1 MRRPIVSRRLLLAAA
16 APALLTCRPDSASA
30 AFGPAGGAVISTPPL
45 KALDVDALLALSP
58 EKLAQRLGSF
68 SQDNTKTL
76 LEQLQD
82 DFTEAE
88 KSALDS
94 LVVKL
99 EDERQKELASDGERA
114 AQISQELAQLQDKV
128 RKLSR
133 GLTLE
138 KQVRA
143 RDALNA
149 KLEAQPDWVVY
160 GAAALAS
167 LGSTLVAHPI
177 DTLKTKAQAAA
188 ASGDGDGAAAAP
200 APPTSIT
207 ELYVGLFPNMVKEAP
222 SSALYLGIYE
232 LVRGLLNGPGGVFAT
247 TPLAGYLVAGAVGE
261 LVGSVVRAPSEACKT
276 LVQSGVADNVGEAVR
291 QTLMDPKGRERLV
304 RAWSSSLLRD
314 VPMGAMQIAIFEVLK
329 SVLIQSPDVTFDT
342 NSLQAEAAF
351 GAIGGLIGAVL
362 TTPADVITTRI
373 MTQQEA
379 DDGEGAE
386 MAGPIEVGRDIWQQ
400 EGLAGFFKGTVS
412 RGLYWAPAIGIFLSL
427 YCSLRQLAVNVIA

>member
-16 APALLTCRPDSASA
+16 RRFHVPPRRRQRL
-30 AFGPAGGAVISTPPL
+30 GPAGGAVISTPPL
-45 KALDVDALLALSP
+45 KALDVDAPRAQPGGLRNASLFLARQHKDFAGAAPGRLHRGR
-58 EKLAQRLGSF
+58 EERARLAGG
-68 SQDNTKTL
+68 
-76 LEQLQD
+76 
-82 DFTEAE
+82 EA
-88 KSALDS
+88 
-94 LVVKL
+94 

-261 LVGSVVRAPSEACKT
+261 LVGQSCALRPRRARRSCSQASRTTWARRGRHSWIQKGA
-276 LVQSGVADNVGEAVR
+276 SG
-291 QTLMDPKGRERLV
+291 
-304 RAWSSSLLRD
+304 W
-314 VPMGAMQIAIFEVLK
+314 
-329 SVLIQSPDVTFDT
+329 
-342 NSLQAEAAF
+342 
-351 GAIGGLIGAVL
+351 
-362 TTPADVITTRI
+362 
-373 MTQQEA
+373 
-379 DDGEGAE
+379 
-386 MAGPIEVGRDIWQQ
+386 
-400 EGLAGFFKGTVS
+400 
-412 RGLYWAPAIGIFLSL
+412 
-427 YCSLRQLAVNVIA
+427 